1 MDWIE
6 QATGISLDGGNGSL
20 ETAITLIVIA
30 LVCIL
35 ALAVLRSNTLRLRG

>member
-1 MDWIE
+1 MDWME

-20 ETAITLIVIA
+20 ELAIMLIVLA

-35 ALAVLRSNTLRLRG
+35 ALAVLRSGNLRLRG